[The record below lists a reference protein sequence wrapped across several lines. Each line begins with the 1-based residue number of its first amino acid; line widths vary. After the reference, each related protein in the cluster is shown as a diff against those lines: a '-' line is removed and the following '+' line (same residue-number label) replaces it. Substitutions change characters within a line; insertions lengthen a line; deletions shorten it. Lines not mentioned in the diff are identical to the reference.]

1 MKELLVEVGD
11 VLESRH
17 SKRKG
22 RLAKVIYIGDDHVT
36 LETVRNADGATV
48 NTVGHTSDVSIK
60 RLGKD
65 YKLHEDASPARTYVL
80 NNVDIT
86 DYLSTDYLS
95 TDGLDYVEPETEE
108 DDEPL
113 TEDEI
118 HVLASAL
125 AEVGYHYVPDLQTML
140 DTIDEAV
147 GDDWDEYLDPR
158 EAVELTIRYITEF

>member
-22 RLAKVIYIGDDHVT
+22 RLAKVIYVGDDHVT

-65 YKLHEDASPARTYVL
+65 YKHHEDASTVRTYTFDSEGTVH
-80 NNVDIT
+80 DIT
-86 DYLSTDYLS
+86 NYLSM
-95 TDGLDYVEPETEE
+95 DGLDYAEPETEE

-113 TEDEI
+113 TEDEV
-118 HVLASAL
+118 HVLDSAL
-125 AEVGYHYVPDLQTML
+125 AEVGYHFVPDLQTML

-158 EAVELTIRYITEF
+158 EAVELTLAYITEL

>member
-22 RLAKVIYIGDDHVT
+22 RLAKVIYVGDDHVT

-65 YKLHEDASPARTYVL
+65 YKHHEDASPARTYVL
-80 NNVDIT
+80 NNESIT
-86 DYLSTDYLS
+86 YLSK
-95 TDGLDYVEPETEE
+95 DGLDYVEPETEE

-113 TEDEI
+113 TEDEV
-118 HVLASAL
+118 HVLDSAL
-125 AEVGYHYVPDLQTML
+125 AEVGYHFVPDLQTML

-158 EAVELTIRYITEF
+158 EAVELTLRYITEL